1 MKTVEEIIVEKEFN
15 ELSQE
20 ELTLVAELAE
30 NEQEYKA
37 MRSLFAQLESEVIPD
52 SRIMASAATK
62 QSLDSIFMAKHPVIA
77 QDWKREEEPGT
88 DEKIVALYNRTWFR
102 AAAVLLLFSGASY
115 YYYENS
121 ALTNGEKDKAGRQV
135 AMSIPSKVQ
144 ETTST
149 PTDETGTQNLQKRE
163 TVFTDNT
170 LESRNFDG
178 FAAPSP
184 VVAAKDMSASA
195 PITTYSYSGG
205 TSASWTFSKSDGL
218 DADLYPNGESTIAE
232 AASVADV
239 SDEAAVNSSSD
250 VSTAEMLDW
259 IQTVY

>member
-1 MKTVEEIIVEKEFN
+1 MKTIEEIIVEKEFN

-37 MRSLFAQLESEVIPD
+37 MRSLFAQLESDVIPD
-52 SRIMASAATK
+52 SRITASPATK

-77 QDWKREEEPGT
+77 QDWKREEEQNN
-88 DEKIVALYNRTWFR
+88 DEKVVALYNRTWFR

-121 ALTNGEKDKAGRQV
+121 VLTTGEKNETGRQV
-135 AMSIPSKVQ
+135 AMSIPNTKSKTSGSSDESGIQ
-144 ETTST
+144 NQQTTETST
-149 PTDETGTQNLQKRE
+149 LADKSFEATYSDDVVP
-163 TVFTDNT
+163 
-170 LESRNFDG
+170 
-178 FAAPSP
+178 PSP
-184 VVAAKDMSASA
+184 EVYTKDMSDVPVAVLGS
-195 PITTYSYSGG
+195 
-205 TSASWTFSKSDGL
+205 TSSWMSSPNKGIN
-218 DADLYPNGESTIAE
+218 ADLYPDGEGTIAE
-232 AASVADV
+232 AASVADI
-239 SDEAAVNSSSD
+239 SDEAENTTATSD